1 MTLTPEEEL
10 LLAAYDERDREELIR
25 QLKLAKPYIDDEDMT
40 DIVSSLITKLENTT
54 DTEFT
59 ESLQIMV

>member
-10 LLAAYDERDREELIR
+10 LFAAYDERDREELIR
-25 QLKLAKPYIDDEDMT
+25 ELKLAKPYIDDEDMT
-40 DIVSSLITKLENTT
+40 DIVNSLITKIENTT

-59 ESLQIMV
+59 ESLQIMG

>member
-10 LLAAYDERDREELIR
+10 LLAAYDESDREELIR
-25 QLKLAKPYIDDEDMT
+25 ELKLAKPYIDDEDMT
-40 DIVSSLITKLENTT
+40 DIVCSLIIKFENTT

-59 ESLQIMV
+59 ESLQIMG

>member
-10 LLAAYDERDREELIR
+10 LLAAYDESDRGKLIHE
-25 QLKLAKPYIDDEDMT
+25 LKLAKPYIDDEDMT
-40 DIVSSLITKLENTT
+40 GIVSSLITKLENTT

-59 ESLQIMV
+59 ESLQIMG

>member
-10 LLAAYDERDREELIR
+10 LLAAYDESDREELIR

-40 DIVSSLITKLENTT
+40 GIVSSLITKLENTT

-59 ESLQIMV
+59 ESLQIMG